1 MQSIDSKQY
10 KTTIL
15 ECTVSE
21 YEAKCN
27 CGMRAPS
34 NGTIFPFPHHLIPA

>member
-1 MQSIDSKQY
+1 MQSKDSKQY
-10 KTTIL
+10 KTKL

-34 NGTIFPFPHHLIPA
+34 NGTIFPFFLFLIP